1 MLKIS
6 EGFRIDFGSEMGQI
20 PPMKIFAIAGL
31 LMMGLSSCNTFI
43 GMGRDIRQMGEGMEH
58 VAHGKRPDG
67 SEKTRNQQD
76 VQQPTQEEALPTY

>member
-1 MLKIS
+1 
-6 EGFRIDFGSEMGQI
+6 
-20 PPMKIFAIAGL
+20 MKILAIAGL

-67 SEKTRNQQD
+67 SETTATREQN
-76 VQQPTQEEALPTY
+76 VQQPSEQQPLPTY